1 MNSVQLLGRLARDP
15 EVRYTAGD
23 NPTAVAR
30 FTVACARKYKKDA
43 EQTADFISCMAFGK
57 TAEFIERYFTKGNS
71 IALNGR
77 IQTGSY
83 TNKDGNKVYTTDV
96 VVDTLEFVGSK
107 NESNSSNAANPKND
121 DFMNI
126 PDNIEEDLP
135 FN

>member
-1 MNSVQLLGRLARDP
+1 MNSVQLLGRLVRDP

-30 FTVACARKYKKDA
+30 FTVACKRKYKKDS
-43 EQTADFISCMAFGK
+43 EQEADFISCLAFGK
-57 TAEFIERYFTKGNS
+57 TAEFIERYFTKGNP

-83 TNKDGNKVYTTDV
+83 TNKDGAKVYTTDIV
-96 VVDTLEFVGSK
+96 VESLEFVGSK
-107 NESNSSNAANPKND
+107 NESSSSNVATQKND

-126 PDNIEEDLP
+126 PDSIEEELP

>member
-30 FTVACARKYKKDA
+30 FTVACNRKYKKGA
-43 EQTADFISCMAFGK
+43 EQEADFISCMAFGK
-57 TAEFIERYFTKGNS
+57 TAEFIERYFNKGSS

-83 TNKDGNKVYTTDV
+83 TNKDGAKVYTTDV
-96 VVDTLEFVGSK
+96 VVDSLEFVGKKSDDNSA
-107 NESNSSNAANPKND
+107 NESKPNN

-126 PDNIEEDLP
+126 PDGIEEDLP

>member
-30 FTVACARKYKKDA
+30 FTVACNRKYKKDA
-43 EQTADFISCMAFGK
+43 EQEADFISCLAFGK
-57 TAEFIERYFTKGNS
+57 TAEFIERYFNKGSS

-83 TNKDGNKVYTTDV
+83 TNKDGAKVYTTDV
-96 VVDTLEFVGSK
+96 VVDSLEFVGKKTDDNSA
-107 NESNSSNAANPKND
+107 NESKPNN

-126 PDNIEEDLP
+126 PDGIEEDLP

>member
-1 MNSVQLLGRLARDP
+1 MNSVQLLGRLVRDP

-30 FTVACARKYKKDA
+30 FTVACKRKYKKDS
-43 EQTADFISCMAFGK
+43 EQEADFISCLAFGK
-57 TAEFIERYFTKGNS
+57 TAEFIERYFTKGNP

-83 TNKDGNKVYTTDV
+83 TNKDGAKVYTTDIV
-96 VVDTLEFVGSK
+96 VESLEFVGSK
-107 NESNSSNAANPKND
+107 NESSSSNVATQKND

-126 PDNIEEDLP
+126 SDSIEEELP

>member
-30 FTVACARKYKKDA
+30 FTVACARKYKKDS

-57 TAEFIERYFTKGNS
+57 TAEFIERYFTKGSS

>member
-30 FTVACARKYKKDA
+30 FTVACNRKYKKDA
-43 EQTADFISCMAFGK
+43 EQEADFISCLAFGK
-57 TAEFIERYFTKGNS
+57 TAEFIERYFSKGSS

-83 TNKDGNKVYTTDV
+83 TNKDGQKVYTTDV
-96 VVDTLEFVGSK
+96 VVDSLEFVGKKSDDSSTNTSK
-107 NESNSSNAANPKND
+107 PNN

-126 PDNIEEDLP
+126 PDGIEEDLP

>member
-1 MNSVQLLGRLARDP
+1 MNSVQLLGRLVRDP

-30 FTVACARKYKKDA
+30 FTVACNRKYKKDA
-43 EQTADFISCMAFGK
+43 EQEADFISCLAFGK
-57 TAEFIERYFTKGNS
+57 TAEFIERYFNKGSS

-83 TNKDGNKVYTTDV
+83 TNKDGQKVYTTDV
-96 VVDTLEFVGSK
+96 VVDSLEFVGKKSDDGSANTSK
-107 NESNSSNAANPKND
+107 STN

-126 PDNIEEDLP
+126 PDGIEEDLP

>member
-30 FTVACARKYKKDA
+30 FTVACNRKYKKDA
-43 EQTADFISCMAFGK
+43 EQEADFIYCMAFGK
-57 TAEFIERYFTKGNS
+57 TAEFIERYFNKGNS

-83 TNKDGNKVYTTDV
+83 TNKDGQKVYTTDV
-96 VVDTLEFVGSK
+96 VVDSLEFVGK
-107 NESNSSNAANPKND
+107 KND
-121 DFMNI
+121 DASGNTSKSNNDFMNI
-126 PDNIEEDLP
+126 PDGISEDLP